1 MDKKSILLLVLG
13 LGIGL
18 FISSIFYNIYPKIEY
33 KPITDQEIIERSK
46 TLGMVSLKETISQ
59 DKAKE
64 KVEEDREKIKESEG
78 DIGKAKP
85 EEIILNIEKGLNSEE
100 IYDEIEKT
108 KLIEDMEAF
117 KKLVRDK
124 DLEKSM
130 KYGIYTLNED
140 ITDEYLIDLITKIN
154 KK

>member
-18 FISSIFYNIYPKIEY
+18 LISSIFYNIYPKIEY

-64 KVEEDREKIKESEG
+64 KVDEDGESKEKSE
-78 DIGKAKP
+78 KTMP

-108 KLIEDMEAF
+108 KLIEDMETF

-140 ITDEYLIDLITKIN
+140 ITDEELIDLITKIN
-154 KK
+154 NK